1 MDILVV
7 EDEHSLARV
16 IEVELLLQGMD
27 VKLCYD
33 GKSALHE
40 ALEKRFDLIILDWIL
55 PDIEGIEVCSIL
67 RKKGIQTPII
77 IITARQEVSYE
88 VRGLAEGADDFIVK
102 PFDMEQLIAR
112 INAVS
117 RRTMGTKAGKDS
129 NERIVINSLTI
140 DPAGKAVY
148 SQGKRIHLTKKEFQ
162 ILMLL
167 LTNRG
172 KVVSKEDIYLSV
184 WGKDIHIEEGAIAV
198 HIKALRD
205 KLKDL
210 KIESVRGFGYV
221 IEDSDN

>member
-40 ALEKRFDLIILDWIL
+40 ALGSRFDLIILDWIL
-55 PDIEGIEVCSIL
+55 PDIEGIEICSIL

-117 RRTMGTKAGKDS
+117 RRTVRTKATRDPNDK
-129 NERIVINSLTI
+129 IVMGSLTI

-172 KVVSKEDIYLSV
+172 KVVSKEDIYLSI

-205 KLKDL
+205 KLKGL
-210 KIESVRGFGYV
+210 KIESVRGFGYM
-221 IEDSDN
+221 IEDLEN

>member
-40 ALEKRFDLIILDWIL
+40 ALGKRFDLIILDWIL

-67 RKKGIQTPII
+67 RKKGIETPII

-117 RRTMGTKAGKDS
+117 RRTMGPKAGKGP

-172 KVVSKEDIYLSV
+172 KVVNKEDIYLSV
-184 WGKDIHIEEGAIAV
+184 WGEDVHIEEGAIAV

-210 KIESVRGFGYV
+210 KIETVRGFGYM
-221 IEDSDN
+221 IEDSDA

>member
-33 GKSALHE
+33 GKSALRE
-40 ALEKRFDLIILDWIL
+40 ALGKRFDLIILDWIL

-67 RKKGIQTPII
+67 RKKGIETPII

-117 RRTMGTKAGKDS
+117 RRTMGPKAGKDS
-129 NERIVINSLTI
+129 NERIVINSVTI
-140 DPAGKAVY
+140 DPAGKVVY
-148 SQGKRIHLTKKEFQ
+148 SEGKRIHLTKKEFQ

-210 KIESVRGFGYV
+210 KIESVRGFGYM
-221 IEDSDN
+221 IEDSDA